1 MSIRFSIS
9 VSPQLPAMKDPC
21 KTCGV
26 LILRKHMDRHLKVHS
41 GRTISCFICSKT
53 FKTKDSLWQH
63 KKTHDKPENI
73 SCNMC
78 SSVFQSKSALRK
90 HVVKKA
96 LLMKNTVKTTSPLV
110 LCQNQLSVVVVTKL
124 SKNDSSLT
132 AHMKIHDDTECSF
145 CQKMTSSRPGCNGD
159 ARGSRQRVCS

>member
-26 LILRKHMDRHLKVHS
+26 LILRKHMDRHSKVHS
-41 GRTISCFICSKT
+41 GRTISCYICSKT

-90 HVVKKA
+90 HV
-96 LLMKNTVKTTSPLV
+96 LRIHERKTYSCPY
-110 LCQNQLSVVVVTKL
+110 
-124 SKNDSSLT
+124 
-132 AHMKIHDDTECSF
+132 
-145 CQKMTSSRPGCNGD
+145 CQKSFSDEKYRKNHIPTCALTIECGSCNK
-159 ARGSRQRVCS
+159 AFKNESNKQCIFLIV

>member
-53 FKTKDSLWQH
+53 FKTKDSLLQH

-73 SCNMC
+73 ACNMC
-78 SSVFQSKSALRK
+78 SSSFQSKSALRK
-90 HVVKKA
+90 QFVDEY
-96 LLMKNTVKTTSPLV
+96 KNK
-110 LCQNQLSVVVVTKL
+110 
-124 SKNDSSLT
+124 
-132 AHMKIHDDTECSF
+132 
-145 CQKMTSSRPGCNGD
+145 
-159 ARGSRQRVCS
+159 